1 MIEKTYKDIND
12 KKNKKFFKNER
23 EYTKYKKD
31 KLKEIKNIEN
41 IDRVFLSRYEK
52 RPKAKDFIE
61 NILDEFIYLHGDRYY
76 GDDKSLIGG
85 IGKISDKIVTFI
97 GIDKGADL
105 KESVEKNF
113 GMAHPEG
120 YRKAIR
126 LMKQAEKFKRPVVI
140 FIDTPGAYPGV
151 EAEKRGQFKAIAESI
166 KTMTSLNIPVISI
179 ITGEGCSG
187 GAIGLAV
194 CDYLIMLEN
203 STYSILSP
211 EGFASI
217 LWKNSKDI
225 KNAVNIMK
233 MTSYDLFSYKICDE
247 IIPEKL
253 GNEITDFEES
263 FNLLKNSIYSKITEF
278 EKISNEDLLNKR
290 KRKFEI

>member
-151 EAEKRGQFKAIAESI
+151 EAEKRGQFEAIAESI

-278 EKISNEDLLNKR
+278 EKISNEYLLNKR